1 MRIIKHKLVWI
12 DVQNPTKKDVEFI
25 RKQHKFHPIILDEL
39 LHTSA
44 RSRVEP
50 YNSYLYL
57 TYHLPVYDDNA
68 KSSRRAEVDFLITK
82 DKVITV
88 HYEDLEPLNN
98 FWRRLNNDP
107 HFKERTLSDT
117 TGRIVYHLI
126 EEILAF
132 SQRQLRHI
140 EENVTGL
147 SKELFKKKEAQLL
160 QRISYLKRDILDY
173 SIISKPQGIILE
185 SLKEVGGK
193 FWSSDIKVNLNIA
206 APEFTAD
213 FFQRFQNDALRL
225 ADDAVVQNIP
235 FQIGNPLEQLC
246 FFFLEKLFAQAGN
259 VFFDMAELAL
269 GKSEDFFN
277 QVVNYPAGRVAER
290 PLFEVRVIIQSPP
303 KIIQRLQ
310 VFVVDGDYF
319 IFSNQ
324 KIHLSAAGAFGV
336 FIVHRQ
342 VIGQKKIIIVRLHPG
357 AGGSM
362 QQLIQNNRMELMLVP
377 DIFHVFLGRILDINP
392 YQFMLNDSHLI
403 LLYHNW

>member
-12 DVQNPTKKDVEFI
+12 DVQNPTKKDVEYI
-25 RKQHKFHPIILDEL
+25 RDQHKFHPIILDEL

-50 YNSYLYL
+50 YNNYLFL
-57 TYHLPVYDDNA
+57 TYHLPMYDKNS

-147 SKELFKKKEAQLL
+147 SKELFQKKEAQLL

-193 FWSSDIKVNLNIA
+193 FWSSDIKIYLSDLVGDHLKVMQHLDNFKETVDALEQTNSQLLNA
-206 APEFTAD
+206 KTNAVM
-213 FFQRFQNDALRL
+213 QRFTVL
-225 ADDAVVQNIP
+225 AFLTFPLVLITSIFNIG
-235 FQIGNPLEQLC
+235 FVD
-246 FFFLEKLFAQAGN
+246 KL
-259 VFFDMAELAL
+259 
-269 GKSEDFFN
+269 
-277 QVVNYPAGRVAER
+277 VADN
-290 PLFEVRVIIQSPP
+290 LSIFS
-303 KIIQRLQ
+303 
-310 VFVVDGDYF
+310 GSF
-319 IFSNQ
+319 IFV
-324 KIHLSAAGAFGV
+324 L
-336 FIVHRQ
+336 IVTIALLLFFR
-342 VIGQKKIIIVRLHPG
+342 KKGWI
-357 AGGSM
+357 
-362 QQLIQNNRMELMLVP
+362 
-377 DIFHVFLGRILDINP
+377 
-392 YQFMLNDSHLI
+392 
-403 LLYHNW
+403 